1 MALQPLAQ
9 SAITAATLR
18 KMAKDL
24 ILQAEAL
31 EAESAPQKPLK
42 NVEFLFTKEKRKQ
55 RKDLVWN
62 GS

>member
-42 NVEFLFTKEKRKQ
+42 NVEFLVSTEREEKAALRI
-55 RKDLVWN
+55 
-62 GS
+62 